1 LIVSVLLVVLP
12 VFLVIGAGYVAVR
25 SGLFSSS
32 AVDGLMVY
40 TQSFA
45 VPCLL
50 FRGIV
55 DLDLGAVFDGR
66 LMLSFYAGAIVA
78 FALGVLA
85 ARSIFHRRPGEA
97 VAIGFGALFSN
108 SVLLGLPIMERAYG
122 TAALAPNFAIISVHA
137 PFCYLV
143 GITAMEVARADGS
156 GIVATARAIA
166 RTVFRNALM
175 LALALGFAVNLLG
188 VPLGG
193 PVESAVAMVAN
204 SALPAA
210 LFALGGVLTRYAFR
224 ASLAEA
230 GTISALSLLL
240 HPAIA
245 YALAVWVRGGL
256 SRGHDGGARPELSQ
270 HADDPRRGE
279 RGDRQQHRS
288 EAEVAVDRQRARRPD
303 PAIPRRRRGR
313 RGDLGGVEGSSAP
326 ARRRCQL
333 P

>member
-1 LIVSVLLVVLP
+1 LILSVLLVVLP

-66 LMLSFYAGAIVA
+66 LMLSFYTGAIVA

-245 YALAVWVRGGL
+245 YALAVWVFALPEPFVRAAVVTAAMAPGVNSYVFASLYGRGQAQAASTIL
-256 SRGHDGGARPELSQ
+256 LAT
-270 HADDPRRGE
+270 
-279 RGDRQQHRS
+279 
-288 EAEVAVDRQRARRPD
+288 AVSVLTVSAWLTL
-303 PAIPRRRRGR
+303 
-313 RGDLGGVEGSSAP
+313 LGGFD
-326 ARRRCQL
+326 
-333 P
+333 